1 MGTRKQTPE
10 TRSMR
15 TEVAFHKG
23 EPIPLEQLG
32 YGKLESEK
40 IANRPGHHPGVSR
53 LLLSSP
59 DRRLKRVSAH
69 QTLTNRNGRQFLIPA
84 RRRLSRG
91 SINFQEF
98 RKLGPYH
105 RYLLD
110 HHLDDRQQIVRVA
123 MQKRRQIGGCA
134 VTRSGA
140 AKPADGNRR

>member
-1 MGTRKQTPE
+1 
-10 TRSMR
+10 MR

-32 YGKLESEK
+32 YGKLESKK

-84 RRRLSRG
+84 RRRLS
-91 SINFQEF
+91 
-98 RKLGPYH
+98 
-105 RYLLD
+105 
-110 HHLDDRQQIVRVA
+110 
-123 MQKRRQIGGCA
+123 
-134 VTRSGA
+134 
-140 AKPADGNRR
+140 